1 MKRAEELESLFKRNP
16 EFLYWVVYEGSKG
29 RGRRKGYVKSN
40 VKDITEAFN
49 DFLDFAENELSDG
62 EYSICLRTQ
71 EKATKSE
78 LSECFVVG
86 ESHTKS
92 QNSRDNSR
100 ESSGISGLG
109 SINGLQFIAGLMNQQ
124 SPEVNRLR
132 DENTRLQ
139 LELLEK
145 KFEIKALEKDVE
157 IAGASANETWG
168 DIIKGIAKDYFPDI
182 LDRFAPEQAERA
194 AHVQSLRGQKPVPR
208 QTEPDT
214 ENEENEGNETEPEP
228 TQPKPDRKEYAAR
241 LTAVLQET
249 AKTFQVNDPV
259 LVFEVFLNLLK
270 TSEYAPLV
278 KTMIQKEIKAAQ
290 NASRNV

>member
-1 MKRAEELESLFKRNP
+1 
-16 EFLYWVVYEGSKG
+16 
-29 RGRRKGYVKSN
+29 
-40 VKDITEAFN
+40 
-49 DFLDFAENELSDG
+49 
-62 EYSICLRTQ
+62 
-71 EKATKSE
+71 
-78 LSECFVVG
+78 
-86 ESHTKS
+86 
-92 QNSRDNSR
+92 
-100 ESSGISGLG
+100 
-109 SINGLQFIAGLMNQQ
+109 
-124 SPEVNRLR
+124 LR

-182 LDRFAPEQAERA
+182 LDRIAPEQQAERA

-214 ENEENEGNETEPEP
+214 DNEENEGNETEPEH

-290 NASRNV
+290 NANRNV